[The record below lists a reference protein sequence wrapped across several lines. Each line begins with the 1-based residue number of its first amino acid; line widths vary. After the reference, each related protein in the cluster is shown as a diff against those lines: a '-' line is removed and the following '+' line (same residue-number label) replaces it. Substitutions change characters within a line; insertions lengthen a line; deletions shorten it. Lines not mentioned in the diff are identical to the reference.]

1 MLLSSKHKSFTLI
14 EMLIVIV
21 IIGILAAAL
30 IPRLNSLQARARDTT
45 RRTDTLT
52 IYNAL
57 MSYQLNNGY
66 ILDPAQYWENDS
78 PNGTYGNGDFSYM
91 SGFLTFLVSWG
102 ILTSVPVDPINS
114 TSQNTYLY
122 RCALPS
128 SVNAGVLFRVTFET
142 LSATSLIHGFY
153 YPWTGGNYWIWATSN
168 GAQLKEFICA

>member
-66 ILDPAQYWENDS
+66 ILDPAQY
-78 PNGTYGNGDFSYM
+78 
-91 SGFLTFLVSWG
+91 
-102 ILTSVPVDPINS
+102 
-114 TSQNTYLY
+114 
-122 RCALPS
+122 
-128 SVNAGVLFRVTFET
+128 
-142 LSATSLIHGFY
+142 
-153 YPWTGGNYWIWATSN
+153 
-168 GAQLKEFICA
+168 